1 MNHYLF
7 SYGTLQKEQ
16 VQLETF
22 GRLLHGTE
30 DALVG
35 FRLEKVLIKDPN
47 VVALSNEPYHPIAI
61 PTGTKKDL
69 IHGLCFKISVQEL
82 EHADTY
88 EVADYKRIKTTL
100 HSGKEAWVYIKSY

>member
-7 SYGTLQKEQ
+7 SYGTLQTEQ

-22 GRLLHGTE
+22 GRVLQGTN

-35 FRLEKVLIKDPN
+35 FRMEQVQIKDPE
-47 VVALSNEPYHPIAI
+47 VVALSQESHHPIAI
-61 PTGTKKDL
+61 PTGQSEDL
-69 IHGLCFKISVQEL
+69 IQGVCFEVSFQEI

-88 EVADYKRIKTTL
+88 EVVDYKRIKTTL
-100 HSGKEAWVYIKSY
+100 QSGKEAWTYVKS